1 VSDPLLWT
9 TAEVAELIRMSED
22 FVRDHAGELGGIR
35 AGRGPRA
42 PLRFEPARVR
52 EWIVR
57 NRIANEAPRPD
68 STPGPRRNSQV
79 PTGLDL
85 LPLPKQPEVAAGR

>member
-1 VSDPLLWT
+1 MEPLLWT

-52 EWIVR
+52 EWIAR
-57 NRIANEAPRPD
+57 NRIAEQAPQPD
-68 STPGPRRNSQV
+68 PTPGPRRKSHV
-79 PTGLDL
+79 PDGLEL
-85 LPLPKQPEVAAGR
+85 LPLSKVPAIAAGR

>member
-1 VSDPLLWT
+1 MSEPLLWT

-57 NRIANEAPRPD
+57 NRIAEQAPQP
-68 STPGPRRNSQV
+68 SPTPGPRRNSQV
-79 PTGLDL
+79 PAGLDL
-85 LPLPKQPEVAAGR
+85 LPLPTQPVAAAGR

>member
-1 VSDPLLWT
+1 MSEPLLWT
-9 TAEVAELIRMSED
+9 TAKVAEEISMSED

-35 AGRGPRA
+35 AGRGSRA

-57 NRIANEAPRPD
+57 NRIVDEEPPVRASRHPAKPQAPAGIDLLKRPD
-68 STPGPRRNSQV
+68 RS
-79 PTGLDL
+79 L
-85 LPLPKQPEVAAGR
+85 LTARG

>member
-1 VSDPLLWT
+1 MTEPLLWT
-9 TAEVAELIRMSED
+9 TAEVAELLRMSED

-52 EWIVR
+52 QWIAC
-57 NRIANEAPRPD
+57 NRIPSADTLDITPQAPP
-68 STPGPRRNSQV
+68 PKPQAPAGI
-79 PTGLDL
+79 DL
-85 LPLPKQPEVAAGR
+85 LERPNRSLLTARG